1 MKTNL
6 IPRWLRTSS
15 QVALAIPMLGFF
27 TQMLG
32 SDYFKEYL
40 ADVLINVTES
50 FGTAI
55 IHVLVQTILYGTA

>member
-6 IPRWLRTSS
+6 VPRWLRIGSHLVVT
-15 QVALAIPMLGFF
+15 VPMLGFF

-40 ADVLINVTES
+40 ANVLISVTES
-50 FGTAI
+50 FGTAL
-55 IHVLVQTILYGTA
+55 IHVIVQKILYGVA